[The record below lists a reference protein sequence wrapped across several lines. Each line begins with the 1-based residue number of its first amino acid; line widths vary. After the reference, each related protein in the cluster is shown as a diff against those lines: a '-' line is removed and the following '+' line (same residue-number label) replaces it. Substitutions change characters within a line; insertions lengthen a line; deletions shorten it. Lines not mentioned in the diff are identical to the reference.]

1 MKKVTSLLLALVM
14 ALALAV
20 PAFAADEVIQPVG
33 NNGTQDVTAE
43 YTTTPDD
50 TKHTYHVTVTWG
62 TAPKFTYNYQGTE
75 YTWQPGT
82 LSYQETKKTG
92 QEGWKDNKTEESV
105 SLTVENKSD
114 MVVKCS
120 VGTRVDDSQKNGL
133 KLIYTLSHPTNTQAA
148 AAITI
153 ESGKTAA
160 NYTTE
165 NSGKATHCD
174 LSGIIKVEGMPTKGA
189 TTLGTITLTLTK

>member
-20 PAFAADEVIQPVG
+20 PAFAEDTWPADADKSR
-33 NNGTQDVTAE
+33 DVTAE

-114 MVVKCS
+114 MAVNCS
-120 VGTRVDDSQKNGL
+120 VDTSVDASQKNGL
-133 KLIYTLSHPTNTQAA
+133 TLTYTLNKPENTQAA

-153 ESGKTAA
+153 EEGKSAA

-165 NSGKATHCD
+165 GSGTATHCD
-174 LSGIIKVEGMPTKGA
+174 LSGTIKVGGTPTKGA

>member
-20 PAFAADEVIQPVG
+20 PAFAEDLAKGEVSG
-33 NNGTQDVTAE
+33 NKTQDVTAE

-133 KLIYTLSHPTNTQAA
+133 TLTYTLNNPLNTQAA

-153 ESGKTAA
+153 ADGKSAADYTAEGSGTAVL
-160 NYTTE
+160 
-165 NSGKATHCD
+165 CD
-174 LSGIIKVEGMPTKGA
+174 LSGTIKVGGAPTKGA

>member
-20 PAFAADEVIQPVG
+20 PAFAAGEVIQPEG
-33 NNGTQDVTAE
+33 NNGTQDVTAK
-43 YTTTPDD
+43 YTTSKDETVN
-50 TKHTYHVTVTWG
+50 TYFVTVTWG
-62 TAPKFTYNYQGTE
+62 TAPEFTYNYQGTK
-75 YTWQPGT
+75 YVWQPGN
-82 LSYQETKKTG
+82 LSYKADGTTG
-92 QEGWKDNKTEESV
+92 VEGWVEKSKAV

-114 MVVKCS
+114 MVVKCAVS
-120 VGTRVDDSQKNGL
+120 VAPDASQTDGL
-133 KLIYTLSHPTNTQAA
+133 QLTYAQTTPANTQAE

-160 NYTTE
+160 DYTAE
-165 NSGKATHCD
+165 NSGHATTCD
-174 LSGIIKVEGMPTKGA
+174 LSGTITVDGTPTKDI